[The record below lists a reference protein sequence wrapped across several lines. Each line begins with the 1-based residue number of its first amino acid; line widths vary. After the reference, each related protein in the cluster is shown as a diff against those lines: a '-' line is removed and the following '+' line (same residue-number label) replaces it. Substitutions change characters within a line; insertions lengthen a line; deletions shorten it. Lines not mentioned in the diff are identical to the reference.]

1 MDLKRIVNEIEAG
14 RLVEMRFLMERGR
27 ETGSTGDHPCADA
40 RFKGERFVYFPAS
53 GSCAHALDVERVED
67 EGDEIFLHGRMGDAR
82 VRLRISP
89 VWLDEQ
95 REVLAAWKKEKDTAL
110 VEREFERVL
119 E

>member
-1 MDLKRIVNEIEAG
+1 MDLKRVVKEIEAG
-14 RLVEMRFLMERGR
+14 RLVEVRFLTERGR
-27 ETGSTGDHPCADA
+27 ETGLTGDHPCTDA
-40 RFKGERFVYFPAS
+40 RFKGELFAYFPAF
-53 GSCAHALDVERVED
+53 GTCAHALDVDRVED

-95 REVLAAWKKEKDTAL
+95 REVLAAWKREKDAAL
-110 VEREFERVL
+110 VQREFERVI